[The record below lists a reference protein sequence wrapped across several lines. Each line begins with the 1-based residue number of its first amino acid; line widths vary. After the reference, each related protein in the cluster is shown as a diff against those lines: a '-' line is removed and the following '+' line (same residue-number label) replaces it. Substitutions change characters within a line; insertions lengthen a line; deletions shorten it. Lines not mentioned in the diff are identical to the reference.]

1 VNQTKCLAELSFTL
15 SENICAGVCAAFAA
29 AGIGVAFW
37 GAAKADNHEP
47 NGKWLMI
54 VGVLMF
60 VTGMPGCF
68 CNLEAADDIAKAEAS
83 AQQLAEK

>member
-1 VNQTKCLAELSFTL
+1 MAELSFTL
-15 SENICAGVCAAFAA
+15 SENICASVCAAFAA